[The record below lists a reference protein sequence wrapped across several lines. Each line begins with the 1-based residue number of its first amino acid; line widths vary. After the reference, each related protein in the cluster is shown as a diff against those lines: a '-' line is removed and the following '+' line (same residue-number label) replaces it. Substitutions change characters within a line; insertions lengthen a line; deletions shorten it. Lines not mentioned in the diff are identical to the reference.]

1 MTTKDGTI
9 GTTTT
14 PTITGQSRAEQE
26 KILQLAMQYLS
37 DPWLTLKNPVYLY
50 SQVGEPKP
58 SRSFLRLPDQC
69 WNLFFKVDVPIYMFN
84 SDRVSPEAQAADGQR
99 PVRPRPGRAAARRAD
114 PRRRRP
120 DPGRDA
126 GSEDRRELRQVRRD
140 ALGSSPPSAASEGED
155 FYPLRKKSKMR

>member
-84 SDRVSPEAQAADGQR
+84 SDRVSPEAQAA
-99 PVRPRPGRAAARRAD
+99 
-114 PRRRRP
+114 
-120 DPGRDA
+120 A
-126 GSEDRRELRQVRRD
+126 GNMTTASLVIGVEIGKREGVYSVERHFLSVD
-140 ALGSSPPSAASEGED
+140 KNNVFDTETTDNTIAEWHG
-155 FYPLRKKSKMR
+155 